1 MSYTISDLLINAV
14 KVNSANVAF
23 VDKDIRLTWVDVH
36 DRASDIA
43 KTIKS
48 LGLAKGECV
57 AIYAEHGI
65 EQAIS
70 ILAVALA
77 GGVFTIINPL
87 LKNHQVHHQLADS
100 NAACLIGNKKR
111 LESVEEIINERDTKK
126 IEINSQGLL
135 SNLDD
140 DVKNIELK
148 MESISSDIACFIY
161 TSGSTGKP
169 KGVIVPHKTLTDGG
183 RVVSDYLKI
192 GKNDVTA
199 SILSLG
205 FDYGLNQLMTTLTN
219 ASRIVFHDYLL
230 PNKFLEL
237 LIDEKVT
244 GFAAVP
250 SFWPK
255 LLHERFIG
263 KNIEFPYLRY
273 ITTAGGVHSELTLK
287 KLTSFFRGAEIIIMY
302 GLTESFRS
310 CYLPFSEIFK
320 RPGSIGKAVPGV
332 EILILNEDGS
342 DCPKGVKGELYHRG
356 LFVNYGYLNQ
366 PELTKAKYISIKN
379 KLIGGLPEIIVKSG
393 DLVSKDDDGYI
404 YFHGRIDKMIKSMGF
419 RVSPD
424 EVEEVAQLLTRLS
437 EAAVASMNDEEFG
450 QMILLFYTTT
460 DGKEIEEIELKN
472 HFSKYLAH
480 YAIPRKYIHLNN
492 MLFTS
497 NGKVDYT
504 ALVELLK
511 KRVKK

>member
-1 MSYTISDLLINAV
+1 MSYTVSELLLKAV
-14 KVNSANVAF
+14 KENGADVGLVE
-23 VDKDIRLTWVDVH
+23 KDIRLTWTDVH

-48 LGLAKGECV
+48 LGLEKGECV

-77 GGVFTIINPL
+77 DGVFTIVNPL
-87 LKNHQVHHQLADS
+87 LKNHQVHHQLADC
-100 NAACLIGNKKR
+100 NAGYLIGNKKR
-111 LESVEEIINERDTKK
+111 LESINEIINERDIKK
-126 IEINSQGLL
+126 VEIDNQGLFR
-135 SNLDD
+135 NLDD
-140 DVKNIELK
+140 SIKNIELK
-148 MESISSDIACFIY
+148 INSISSDIACFIY

-192 GKNDVTA
+192 GRNDVTA

-230 PNKFLEL
+230 PNKFFEL
-237 LIDEKVT
+237 LVNEEIT

-255 LLHERFIG
+255 LLHERFTNKKIA
-263 KNIEFPYLRY
+263 FPKLRY
-273 ITTAGGVHSELTLK
+273 ITTAGGVHSEQILK
-287 KLTSFFRGAEIIIMY
+287 KLTSFFSNSEVIIMY

-320 RPGSIGKAVPGV
+320 RPGSIGKAIPGV
-332 EILILNEDGS
+332 EILVLDEEGN
-342 DCPKGVKGELYHRG
+342 DCQQGVKGELYHRG
-356 LFVNYGYLNQ
+356 LFINYGYLNQ
-366 PELTKAKYISIKN
+366 PELTESKYISIKN
-379 KLIGGLPEIIVKSG
+379 KLNGGLPEIIVKSG
-393 DLVSKDDDGYI
+393 DLVSRDDEGYI

-419 RVSPD
+419 RVSPG
-424 EVEEVAQLLTRLS
+424 EIEEVAQLFIGIS
-437 EAAVASMNDEEFG
+437 EAAVASMADEEFG
-450 QMILLFYTTT
+450 QIILLFYTTVNA
-460 DGKEIEEIELKN
+460 KEIEEIELKN

-480 YAIPRKYIHLNN
+480 YAVPRKFIHLDD
-492 MLFTS
+492 LLYTS
-497 NGKVDYT
+497 NGKVNYT
-504 ALVELLK
+504 ALIELLEK
-511 KRVKK
+511 E